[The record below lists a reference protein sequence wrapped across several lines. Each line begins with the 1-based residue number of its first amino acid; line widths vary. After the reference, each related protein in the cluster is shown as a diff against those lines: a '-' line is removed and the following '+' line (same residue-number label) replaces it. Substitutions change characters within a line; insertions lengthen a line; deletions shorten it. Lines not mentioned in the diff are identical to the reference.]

1 VRGGGD
7 GEEAG
12 VQVLDRLWIGGEWVE
27 PEGSGTIEVVDPATE
42 QVVATVPEGTA
53 GDIDRAVTAARK
65 AWPGWAATPL
75 KERVELVAR
84 LADVLEARAD
94 EMARL
99 ISEDMGAPVR
109 IARAVQV
116 GTPLAVLRSMPQ
128 VVEEIAFTEEVGNSL
143 VVREPVGVVG
153 AITPWNYPLHQ
164 VTAKVAPALVAG
176 CTVVLKPSE
185 VAPRAAFL
193 LAELL
198 DSVGLPA
205 GVVNVVTGYGPV
217 VGEALAAHPEVEM
230 VSFTGSTA
238 AGKRVSAVA
247 AGTVKRVSLELGGK
261 SANVVLPDV
270 DDEMFA
276 KAVKSGVAN
285 CFLNSGQTCTAWT
298 RLLVP
303 ADRYDDAVEM
313 AAAAA
318 SKFSV
323 GPPTDP
329 DVKLGPLASE
339 AQRDRVRGYLRT
351 AVEEGARVAAGGP
364 DQPEGREEGF
374 YIRPTVLADVT
385 PTMTVAREEIFGP
398 VLSVLA
404 YADED
409 EAAAIAAGTDYGLAG
424 GVWSPDPEH
433 AVAFARRMRT
443 GQVDVNG
450 GRFNPLAPFGGYKQ
464 SGNGRELGRYGV
476 EEFLEVTS
484 IQR

>member
-1 VRGGGD
+1 M
-7 GEEAG
+7 
-12 VQVLDRLWIGGEWVE
+12 QVLDRLWIGGEWVE

-42 QVVATVPEGTA
+42 QVVATVPEGTP
-53 GDIDRAVTAARK
+53 GDVDRAVTAARK

-75 KERVELVAR
+75 EERVALVVR
-84 LADVLEARAD
+84 LADALEARAD
-94 EMARL
+94 EVARV
-99 ISEDMGAPVR
+99 ISEDMGAPAK

-128 VVEEIAFTEEVGNSL
+128 VVAEIDFAEEVGNSL

-193 LAELL
+193 LAEVL
-198 DSVGLPA
+198 DEVGLPA

-217 VGEALAAHPEVEM
+217 VGEALCAHPEVDM

-270 DDEMFA
+270 DDELFA
-276 KAVKSGVAN
+276 KAVKAGVAN

-303 ADRYDDAVEM
+303 GGRYDDAVAL
-313 AAAAA
+313 AAATAA
-318 SKFSV
+318 RFTV
-323 GPPTDP
+323 GPPGDP
-329 DVKLGPLASE
+329 DARLGPLASE
-339 AQRDRVRGYLRT
+339 AQRDRVRGYLRK
-351 AVEEGARVAAGGP
+351 AVDEGARVATGGP
-364 DQPEGREEGF
+364 EQPEGRERGF
-374 YIRPTVLADVT
+374 YVRPTVLAGVT
-385 PTMTVAREEIFGP
+385 PAMTVAREEIFGP

-404 YADED
+404 YADEG
-409 EAAAIAAGTDYGLAG
+409 EAAAIA
-424 GVWSPDPEH
+424 SPDPDH